1 MFGDRPVLRLTTL
14 GSAALLAAVALAAC
28 SGGGGNSASSAAQS
42 LQARDGAA
50 GSAAKGD
57 GASQEQRLSGASAAD
72 PAADARAAS
81 SKAASSAISPAALQ
95 ASRDALARRASVAL
109 QVKDIGQAVARVR
122 GITAAAQGV
131 VLTENI
137 GTGGGG
143 PIPLDDR
150 SKVTAT
156 TYGEITVSVPS
167 SNLDDVVSQLADVG
181 KVIRSQSSSEN
192 VGAQIVDTDSRRK
205 TMQASVD
212 RVRALMERA
221 TDIRQVVDL
230 ESELSRRQADLEA
243 LESQLASL
251 KDSVAMSP
259 VQVSLT
265 TVPGVIA
272 KPAKAT
278 GFLAGLQNGWAAFTE
293 SFSVLLT
300 IVGAILPFAV
310 LVAVLGIPLW
320 AALRRR
326 RGSRQ
331 EPQPLS
337 AG

>member
-1 MFGDRPVLRLTTL
+1 MFRDRPLLRRTTL
-14 GSAALLAAVALAAC
+14 GSAALLAVVALAAC
-28 SGGGGNSASSAAQS
+28 SSGGNAASSASEAQS
-42 LQARDGAA
+42 LQARDGSGSAAAGGAAAPKAQSGAPAADQGSAAKA
-50 GSAAKGD
+50 GSAAV
-57 GASQEQRLSGASAAD
+57 A
-72 PAADARAAS
+72 
-81 SKAASSAISPAALQ
+81 PAALE

-109 QVKDIGQAVARVR
+109 QVKDIGQAVAKVR
-122 GITAAAQGV
+122 GISAAAQGL

-143 PIPLDDR
+143 VIPLGDR

-156 TYGEITVSVPS
+156 TYGEITISVPS
-167 SNLDDVVSQLADVG
+167 SRLDDVVGQLGDVG

-192 VGAQIVDTDSRRK
+192 VGAQIVDTDSRRR

-212 RVRALMERA
+212 RVRALMDRA
-221 TDIRQVVDL
+221 TDIREVVDL

-265 TVPGVIA
+265 TEPGVIA
-272 KPAKAT
+272 KPAET
-278 GFLAGLQNGWAAFTE
+278 SGFLAGLRHGWEAFTG
-293 SFSVLLT
+293 SVSVLLT
-300 IVGAILPFAV
+300 IVGAVLPFALLAV
-310 LVAVLGIPLW
+310 LVGLPLW
-320 AALRRR
+320 MVLRRR
-326 RGSRQ
+326 RGSRS
-331 EPQPLS
+331 EPEALS

>member
-1 MFGDRPVLRLTTL
+1 MFRDRPLLRRTTL
-14 GSAALLAAVALAAC
+14 GSAALLAVVGLAAC
-28 SGGGGNSASSAAQS
+28 SGGANTASSASEAQS
-42 LQARDGAA
+42 VQARDGAGSA
-50 GSAAKGD
+50 AGGAAAPRAQSGAPAADQGSAAKAG
-57 GASQEQRLSGASAAD
+57 
-72 PAADARAAS
+72 
-81 SKAASSAISPAALQ
+81 SPAVAPAVL
-95 ASRDALARRASVAL
+95 AANRDALARRASVAL
-109 QVKDIGQAVARVR
+109 QVKDIGQAVAKVR
-122 GITAAAQGV
+122 GISAAAQGL

-137 GTGGGG
+137 GAGGGG
-143 PIPLDDR
+143 TIPLDDR

-167 SNLDDVVSQLADVG
+167 SRLDDVVSQLGDVG

-212 RVRALMERA
+212 RVRALMDRA

-265 TVPGVIA
+265 TEPGVIA
-272 KPAKAT
+272 KPAETT
-278 GFLAGLQNGWAAFTE
+278 GFLAGLRNGWEAFTG
-293 SFSVLLT
+293 SVSVLLT
-300 IVGAILPFAV
+300 IVGAVLPFALLAV
-310 LVAVLGIPLW
+310 LVGLPLW
-320 AALRRR
+320 VVLRRR
-326 RGSRQ
+326 RGSRP
-331 EPQPLS
+331 EPEPLS

>member
-1 MFGDRPVLRLTTL
+1 MFHGRPRHRLTTVVPVL
-14 GSAALLAAVALAAC
+14 VLAAATLAAC
-28 SGGGGNSASSAAQS
+28 SSGGGGSSAAAQS
-42 LQARDGAA
+42 ARAGDGA
-50 GSAAKGD
+50 GSAAG
-57 GASQEQRLSGASAAD
+57 SSGG
-72 PAADARAAS
+72 
-81 SKAASSAISPAALQ
+81 SKAAPGVQEQSAGKESVVTAGSSAVSPASLE

-122 GITAAAQGV
+122 GISAGAQGL

-137 GTGGGG
+137 GAGGDGVV
-143 PIPLDDR
+143 PLGDR
-150 SKVTAT
+150 SRLTAT
-156 TYGEITVSVPS
+156 TYGEITISVPAGR
-167 SNLDDVVSQLADVG
+167 LDAVVGQLADVG

-230 ESELSRRQADLEA
+230 EAELSRRQADLEA

-265 TVPGVIA
+265 TEPGVIA
-272 KPAKAT
+272 KPHEAG
-278 GFLAGLQNGWAAFTE
+278 GFLAGLRDGWAAFTG
-293 SFSVLLT
+293 SVSVLLT
-300 IVGAILPFAV
+300 IVGAVLPFAV
-310 LVAVLGIPLW
+310 L
-320 AALRRR
+320 AALVGLPVWVSLRRR
-326 RGSRQ
+326 RAAHD
-331 EPQPLS
+331 EPRPVS

>member
-1 MFGDRPVLRLTTL
+1 MFRDRPRLRRTTL
-14 GSAALLAAVALAAC
+14 GSAALLAVVALAAC
-28 SGGGGNSASSAAQS
+28 SSGGNSASSSSEAQS
-42 LQARDGAA
+42 LQARDGAGSAAAGGAAQKAQSQSGKQPAADEASAAKA
-50 GSAAKGD
+50 GSAAV
-57 GASQEQRLSGASAAD
+57 A
-72 PAADARAAS
+72 
-81 SKAASSAISPAALQ
+81 PAALE

-109 QVKDIGQAVARVR
+109 QVKDIGQAVAKVR
-122 GITAAAQGV
+122 GISAAAQGL

-137 GTGGGG
+137 GAGGGA
-143 PIPLDDR
+143 IPLDER

-156 TYGEITVSVPS
+156 TYGEITISVPS
-167 SNLDDVVSQLADVG
+167 SRLDDVVSQLGDVG
-181 KVIRSQSSSEN
+181 TVIRSQSSSEN

-212 RVRALMERA
+212 RVRALMDRA

-265 TVPGVIA
+265 TEPGVIA
-272 KPAKAT
+272 KPAETT
-278 GFLAGLQNGWAAFTE
+278 GFLAGLRNGWEAFTG
-293 SFSVLLT
+293 SVSVLLT
-300 IVGAILPFAV
+300 IVGAVLPFALLAV
-310 LVAVLGIPLW
+310 LVGLPLW
-320 AALRRR
+320 VVLRRR

>member
-1 MFGDRPVLRLTTL
+1 MFRDRPLLRRATL
-14 GSAALLAAVALAAC
+14 GSAAFVALLALAAC
-28 SGGGGNSASSAAQS
+28 SSGGGAASSASAGQA
-42 LQARDGAA
+42 LQARDGSGSAA
-50 GSAAKGD
+50 AGGGAASKAQPQSGESSAAQGSAAKAD
-57 GASQEQRLSGASAAD
+57 SATIA
-72 PAADARAAS
+72 
-81 SKAASSAISPAALQ
+81 PAALE

-109 QVKDIGQAVARVR
+109 QVKDIGQAVATVR
-122 GITAAAQGV
+122 GISAAAQGL

-143 PIPLDDR
+143 VIPLGDR

-156 TYGEITVSVPS
+156 TYGEITISVPS
-167 SNLDDVVSQLADVG
+167 SRLDDVVGQLGDVG

-212 RVRALMERA
+212 RVRALMDRA

-265 TVPGVIA
+265 TEPGVIA
-272 KPAKAT
+272 KPAETT
-278 GFLAGLQNGWAAFTE
+278 GFLAGLRNGWAAFTG
-293 SFSVLLT
+293 SVSVLLT
-300 IVGAILPFAV
+300 IVGAVLPFVLLAV
-310 LVAVLGIPLW
+310 LVGLPLW
-320 AALRRR
+320 VVLRRR

>member
-1 MFGDRPVLRLTTL
+1 MFRARPHHRLTTL
-14 GSAALLAAVALAAC
+14 APAALLAALALAAC
-28 SGGGGNSASSAAQS
+28 SSGGGSAGSASVGQQAQARDDAGSSAARAGES
-42 LQARDGAA
+42 ASTAA
-50 GSAAKGD
+50 
-57 GASQEQRLSGASAAD
+57 
-72 PAADARAAS
+72 PV
-81 SKAASSAISPAALQ
+81 SPASLEAG
-95 ASRDALARRASVAL
+95 RDALARRASVAL
-109 QVKDIGQAVARVR
+109 QVKDIGQAVARIRAVS
-122 GITAAAQGV
+122 AAAQGL

-137 GTGGGG
+137 GAAGDGVV
-143 PIPLDDR
+143 PLGDR

-167 SNLDDVVSQLADVG
+167 SRLDDVVGQLGDVG

-212 RVRALMERA
+212 RVRALMDRA

-243 LESQLASL
+243 LEAQLASL

-265 TVPGVIA
+265 TEPGIA
-272 KPAKAT
+272 KPSKAD
-278 GFLAGLQNGWAAFTE
+278 GFVAGLRSGWSAFTG
-293 SFSVLLT
+293 SVSVLLT
-300 IVGAILPFAV
+300 VVGAVLPFAALAA
-310 LVAVLGIPLW
+310 LVGWPLW
-320 AALRRR
+320 VALRRR
-326 RGSRQ
+326 RASRPD
-331 EPQPLS
+331 PQPLS

>member
-1 MFGDRPVLRLTTL
+1 MFRHRPQHRPTPAP
-14 GSAALLAAVALAAC
+14 AALLAALALATLALAGC
-28 SGGGGNSASSAAQS
+28 SGGGVESSASVGRSAP
-42 LQARDGAA
+42 ARDGAGTA
-50 GSAAKGD
+50 ATKGS
-57 GASQEQRLSGASAAD
+57 E
-72 PAADARAAS
+72 PA
-81 SKAASSAISPAALQ
+81 SKAVPVSPASLADG
-95 ASRDALARRASVAL
+95 RDALARRASVAL

-122 GITAAAQGV
+122 GISAAAQGL

-137 GTGGGG
+137 GAAGDGVV
-143 PIPLDDR
+143 PLGDR

-167 SNLDDVVSQLADVG
+167 SRLDDVVAQLADVG

-192 VGAQIVDTDSRRK
+192 VGAQIIDTDSRRK

-230 ESELSRRQADLEA
+230 ESELSRRQGDLEA

-265 TVPGVIA
+265 TEPGVIA
-272 KPAKAT
+272 KPSTAN
-278 GFLAGLQNGWAAFTE
+278 GFVAGLRGGWSAFTG
-293 SFSVLLT
+293 SVTVLLT
-300 IVGAILPFAV
+300 VLGAVLPFAA
-310 LVAVLGIPLW
+310 LAALLGWPLW
-320 AALRRR
+320 VALRRR
-326 RGSRQ
+326 RASRPD
-331 EPQPLS
+331 PQPLS

>member
-1 MFGDRPVLRLTTL
+1 MFRDRPLLRRATL
-14 GSAALLAAVALAAC
+14 GSAAFVALLALAAC
-28 SGGGGNSASSAAQS
+28 SSGGGAASSASAGQA
-42 LQARDGAA
+42 LQARDGSGSAA
-50 GSAAKGD
+50 GGGAASKAQPQSGESSAAQGSAAKAD
-57 GASQEQRLSGASAAD
+57 SATIA
-72 PAADARAAS
+72 
-81 SKAASSAISPAALQ
+81 PAALE
-95 ASRDALARRASVAL
+95 ASRDALARRASVGL
-109 QVKDIGQAVARVR
+109 QVKDIGQAVATVR
-122 GITAAAQGV
+122 GISAAAQGL
-131 VLTENI
+131 VLTQNI

-143 PIPLDDR
+143 VIPLGDR
-150 SKVTAT
+150 SKLTAT
-156 TYGEITVSVPS
+156 TYGEITISVPS
-167 SNLDDVVSQLADVG
+167 SRLDDVVGQLGDVG

-212 RVRALMERA
+212 RVRALMDRA

-265 TVPGVIA
+265 TEPGVIA
-272 KPAKAT
+272 KPAETT
-278 GFLAGLQNGWAAFTE
+278 GFLAGLRNGWAAFTG
-293 SFSVLLT
+293 SVSVLLT
-300 IVGAILPFAV
+300 IVGAVLPFVLLAV
-310 LVAVLGIPLW
+310 LVGLPLW
-320 AALRRR
+320 VVLRRR

>member
-1 MFGDRPVLRLTTL
+1 MFRDRPRLRRTTL
-14 GSAALLAAVALAAC
+14 GSAALLAVVALAAC
-28 SGGGGNSASSAAQS
+28 SSGGNSASSSSEAQS
-42 LQARDGAA
+42 LQARDGA
-50 GSAAKGD
+50 GSAAAG
-57 GASQEQRLSGASAAD
+57 GAAPKAQSQSGKQPAADQASAAKTGSV
-72 PAADARAAS
+72 AVA
-81 SKAASSAISPAALQ
+81 PAALE

-109 QVKDIGQAVARVR
+109 QVKDIGQAVAKVR
-122 GITAAAQGV
+122 GISAAAQGL

-137 GTGGGG
+137 GAGGGG
-143 PIPLDDR
+143 AIPLDDR

-156 TYGEITVSVPS
+156 TYGEITISVPS
-167 SNLDDVVSQLADVG
+167 SRLDDVVSQLGDVG
-181 KVIRSQSSSEN
+181 TVLRSQSSSEN

-212 RVRALMERA
+212 RVRALMDRA

-265 TVPGVIA
+265 TEPGVIA
-272 KPAKAT
+272 KPAETT
-278 GFLAGLQNGWAAFTE
+278 GFLAGLRNGWEAFTG
-293 SFSVLLT
+293 SVSVLLT
-300 IVGAILPFAV
+300 IVGAVLPFALLAV
-310 LVAVLGIPLW
+310 LVGLPLW
-320 AALRRR
+320 VVLRRR

>member
-1 MFGDRPVLRLTTL
+1 MFRDRPLLRRATL
-14 GSAALLAAVALAAC
+14 GSAAFVALLALAAC
-28 SGGGGNSASSAAQS
+28 SSGGGAASSASAGQA
-42 LQARDGAA
+42 LQARDGSGSAA
-50 GSAAKGD
+50 AGGGAASKAQPQSGESSAAQGSAAKAD
-57 GASQEQRLSGASAAD
+57 SATIA
-72 PAADARAAS
+72 
-81 SKAASSAISPAALQ
+81 PAALE
-95 ASRDALARRASVAL
+95 ASRDALARRASVGL
-109 QVKDIGQAVARVR
+109 QVKDIGQAVATVR
-122 GITAAAQGV
+122 GISAAAQGL
-131 VLTENI
+131 VLTQNI

-143 PIPLDDR
+143 VIPLGDR
-150 SKVTAT
+150 SKLTAT
-156 TYGEITVSVPS
+156 TYGEITISVPS
-167 SNLDDVVSQLADVG
+167 SRLDDVVGQLGDVG

-212 RVRALMERA
+212 RVRALMDRA

-265 TVPGVIA
+265 TEPGVIA
-272 KPAKAT
+272 KPAETT
-278 GFLAGLQNGWAAFTE
+278 GFLAGLRNGWAAFTG
-293 SFSVLLT
+293 SVSVLLT
-300 IVGAILPFAV
+300 IVGAVLPFVLLAV
-310 LVAVLGIPLW
+310 LVGLPLW
-320 AALRRR
+320 VVLRRR

>member
-1 MFGDRPVLRLTTL
+1 MSSRPRHRLTTIV
-14 GSAALLAAVALAAC
+14 AAAVLAVLSLASC
-28 SGGGGNSASSAAQS
+28 SSGGGSATSAGQS
-42 LQARDGAA
+42 VAARDGA
-50 GSAAKGD
+50 GSAAAQGGD
-57 GASQEQRLSGASAAD
+57 SA
-72 PAADARAAS
+72 
-81 SKAASSAISPAALQ
+81 SKAAPGEGQPSDGRAPAAGTGSSAVAPASLE
-95 ASRDALARRASVAL
+95 ASRDALARRAAVAL

-122 GITAAAQGV
+122 GISAAAQGL
-131 VLTENI
+131 VLAENL
-137 GTGGGG
+137 GAGGDGVL
-143 PIPLDDR
+143 PLGDR

-156 TYGEITVSVPS
+156 TYGEITISVPS
-167 SNLDDVVSQLADVG
+167 SRLDDVVGQLGDVG

-265 TVPGVIA
+265 TEPGVIA
-272 KPAKAT
+272 KPHEAG
-278 GFLAGLQNGWAAFTE
+278 GFLAGLRNGWAAFTG
-293 SFSVLLT
+293 SVSVLLT
-300 IVGAILPFAV
+300 VVGAVLPFAV
-310 LVAVLGIPLW
+310 LGALLGLPVW
-320 AALRRR
+320 VGLRRR
-326 RGSRQ
+326 RASRE

>member
-1 MFGDRPVLRLTTL
+1 MFRDRPLLRRTTV
-14 GSAALLAAVALAAC
+14 GSAALLAVVALTAC
-28 SGGGGNSASSAAQS
+28 SSGGGAASSASAGQA
-42 LQARDGAA
+42 LQARDGS
-50 GSAAKGD
+50 GSAAGGGD
-57 GASQEQRLSGASAAD
+57 AASKAQPQSGESAAGQGYAAKTGSATIA
-72 PAADARAAS
+72 PAS
-81 SKAASSAISPAALQ
+81 LE

-109 QVKDIGQAVARVR
+109 QVKDIGQAVAKVR
-122 GITAAAQGV
+122 GISAAAQGL
-131 VLTENI
+131 VLSENI
-137 GTGGGG
+137 GAGGGG
-143 PIPLDDR
+143 AIPLDDR
-150 SKVTAT
+150 SRVTAT
-156 TYGEITVSVPS
+156 TYGEITISVPS
-167 SNLDDVVSQLADVG
+167 SRLDDVVGQLGDVG

-212 RVRALMERA
+212 RVRALMDRA

-265 TVPGVIA
+265 TEPGVIT
-272 KPAKAT
+272 KPVET
-278 GFLAGLQNGWAAFTE
+278 NGFLAGLRNGWTAFTG
-293 SFSVLLT
+293 SVSVLLT
-300 IVGAILPFAV
+300 IVGAVLPFALLAV
-310 LVAVLGIPLW
+310 LVALPLW
-320 AALRRR
+320 VVLRRR

-331 EPQPLS
+331 QPQPLS

>member
-14 GSAALLAAVALAAC
+14 GSAALLAACALAAC
-28 SGGGGNSASSAAQS
+28 SGSGGDSASSAAQS
-42 LQARDGAA
+42 VQARDGAA
-50 GSAAKGD
+50 GSAARGD
-57 GASQEQRLSGASAAD
+57 SASQAQGLSGETAAD
-72 PAADARAAS
+72 PAATAKAAS

-95 ASRDALARRASVAL
+95 ASRDSLARRASVAL

-137 GTGGGG
+137 GTGGSGT
-143 PIPLDDR
+143 IPLDDR

-167 SNLDDVVSQLADVG
+167 TNLDDVVSQLADVG

-278 GFLAGLQNGWAAFTE
+278 GFLAGLENGWAAFTG
-293 SFSVLLT
+293 SVSVLLS
-300 IVGAILPFAV
+300 IVGAVLPFAV
-310 LVAVLGIPLW
+310 LAALVGIPLW
-320 AALRRR
+320 VALRRR

-331 EPQPLS
+331 DPRPLS